1 VDSLKPLTAMLYG
14 LVLGEKDGKSEINR
28 SRIKQPVTND
38 IDQTL
43 SSKSLGYRMQSKF
56 FSIASATDL
65 LLRARA
71 SQKPLQ
77 LQLMLGHYAR
87 IEKLSR
93 QTE

>member
-1 VDSLKPLTAMLYG
+1 
-14 LVLGEKDGKSEINR
+14 
-28 SRIKQPVTND
+28 
-38 IDQTL
+38 
-43 SSKSLGYRMQSKF
+43 MQSKF